1 MATSTSAF
9 RGRAGGSSSSSG
21 TSSYDPVFG
30 GKPAPL
36 SVNKSM
42 QDAIAAALANFGSLT
57 NLAGQT
63 NDFNQQQILDQM
75 ALALPGYENI
85 VGQSSQNIQD
95 NLAGLIPQD
104 VQDAIQNSG
113 AARAV
118 GGGYGGSGMHRNL
131 VARDLGLTSLGL
143 KNTGVQQAQAQAS
156 NTRQTA
162 TSPMVDLQN
171 MFVTP
176 TQALDVQ
183 AGNNTVA
190 AAPDPSQRAAY
201 EKQLF
206 DDYYGL
212 GPGGVGGQQRSTQ
225 GSVSS
230 ITLPPASSWTGAAG
244 QTKTNWGANTNV
256 GVQSYNPG
264 TPKSGFTRPTMSVP
278 GVAPQPA
285 QQQYSPTTIYS
296 PPGATDY
303 GYGTSATLPQP
314 GAVAATPGVY
324 QPPGAVDFGFG
335 VGASTPGAD
344 YGAPQPM
351 EYGPPAPEYGPPAP
365 DFFDQMLQQWEEGN
379 LWL

>member
-1 MATSTSAF
+1 MATLNK
-9 RGRAGGSSSSSG
+9 RVGGSSGG

-42 QDAIAAALANFGSLT
+42 QDALAAALANFGSLT

-63 NDFNQQQILDQM
+63 NDFNQQQILDQLAM
-75 ALALPGYENI
+75 ALPGYGNM
-85 VGQSSQNIQD
+85 VAQSSQNIQD

-104 VQDAIQNSG
+104 VQDAIQNSA

-143 KNTGVQQAQAQAS
+143 KNTGVTQAQQQAA

-190 AAPDPSQRAAY
+190 AAPDPAARAAY
-201 EKQLF
+201 EKKLF

-212 GPGGVGGQQRSTQ
+212 GPGGVGNQQRSGQ
-225 GSVSS
+225 GGVSS
-230 ITLPPASSWTGAAG
+230 VTLPQMTSWTG
-244 QTKTNWGANTNV
+244 QPKTDWGNKPTI
-256 GVQSYNPG
+256 GMQPYNPG
-264 TPKSGFTRPTMSVP
+264 ARPPSFNRPTMSPP
-278 GVAPQPA
+278 GVAPTSA
-285 QQQYSPTTIYS
+285 PTSFAPYT

-303 GYGTSATLPQP
+303 GYGISATLPQP

-335 VGASTPGAD
+335 IGAGTPGAD
-344 YGAPQPM
+344 YGAPTPM

-365 DFFDQMLQQWEEGN
+365 DFFDQMLQQWEEGQ